1 MLAAIVSLAD
11 INAGMDVLSDHDSS
25 RPPWLRT
32 MFLRMLNDPRIVMLT
47 YADIQSS
54 AVQKVELT
62 EMAVRTT
69 GCDGAV
75 FTDKLPFS
83 WVIKNQVDVLVH
95 QAQHMQG
102 ETPWHK
108 TCQADCVCAQVH

>member
-25 RPPWLRT
+25 RPPWLCT
-32 MFLRMLNDPRIVMLT
+32 MFLRMLNDPRVVTLT

-54 AVQKVELT
+54 AVQKVELS

-75 FTDKLPFS
+75 FKAKLPFS
-83 WVIKNQVDVLVH
+83 WVIKNQVDILVH

-102 ETPWHK
+102 EIPWHK
-108 TCQADCVCAQVH
+108 MCQADCV